1 MEWRL
6 LSREE
11 KKLPSYADAGLIEEL
26 PSPLLLLCLRF
37 PPAPP
42 RLLPPPWWPARVN
55 AVTLIAKVT
64 LLFLMLLPSLLLFV
78 LLPKNEDSACGD
90 PTSAVSDSCVVPRS
104 VQISAVRARGAKQG
118 PEGVREAEAAAAAA
132 AAEEECWG
140 EEATTTGRAVA
151 HASSSVL
158 APPPLPPPPF
168 PPPLPFPPSPPLALA
183 SAPESNGGE
192 EPPREE
198 RGSSLAR
205 NPRVTKAP

>member
-118 PEGVREAEAAAAAA
+118 PDGVREAEAAAAA